1 VIEGLWLRIAAA
13 LVFVPALLGFVY
25 VGGQALALCCLVLTA
40 LMLWEYF
47 RLVFGQFQILGF
59 GLGIVIALVVLGEL
73 PALQTL
79 PLLMLIALIATLLR
93 PGPLAQ
99 SFSKLGLIV
108 LGALYCGGLIP
119 YLALLRREGLSLAL
133 MAMVC
138 TWLADTAAYFTGK
151 AIGKHKLYTQVSP
164 GKTIEGVLGGMLGSV
179 TTAFALRALFSILL
193 GTKHV
198 LALGILAGTLGV
210 AGDLCESLLKR
221 GVGAK
226 DSSHLIPGHGG
237 VLDRF
242 DALMFVAPAFYIYA
256 TLFLG
261 AP

>member
-13 LVFVPALLGFVY
+13 LVFVPVLVGLVY
-25 VGGQALALCCLVLTA
+25 VGGQALMLGCLVLSG

-47 RLVFGQFQILGF
+47 RLVFGKFSILGF
-59 GLGIVIALVVLGEL
+59 GLGIAVVLVVLGEL
-73 PALQTL
+73 PARQTL
-79 PLLMLIALIATLLR
+79 PVLLLGALIWTLLR
-93 PGPLAQ
+93 PGPIEKT
-99 SFSKLGLIV
+99 FNKLGLTI
-108 LGALYCGGLIP
+108 LGALYCGGLISH
-119 YLALLRREGLSLAL
+119 LVLLRRSGLGLAL
-133 MAMVC
+133 MALVC

-151 AIGKHKLYTQVSP
+151 AIGKHKLYPQVSP
-164 GKTIEGVLGGMLGSV
+164 GKTVEGVVGGMVGAV
-179 TTAFALRALFSILL
+179 ATAFLIRTLFSLTL
-193 GTKHV
+193 ETRHV
-198 LALGILAGTLGV
+198 VALGILAGMLSV
-210 AGDLCESLLKR
+210 VGDLCESLLKR